1 MNMDQRIES
10 RIESMDL
17 ELQIE
22 SLRAQL
28 HEAEELRHAIS
39 HGQVD
44 AFVVGPSE
52 DSKRV
57 LMLSGAYARYRQLVE
72 EMQQGA
78 VTVSRSGEIMFANQ
92 AFAAMLGLAPIDIF
106 RVPLTRYLTAADAG
120 DTEMLLQSHP
130 GKAEIKAT
138 LRAPNGKQR
147 PVRVALITAS
157 DEFNTLLVTERDEH
171 EDEAGATVDAIR
183 NGSVDALVIGGE
195 QVVMLDSA
203 QRFYQAAV
211 DRMHQGVVIVGAQG
225 SIAYANQRM
234 ATLLGTSRERL
245 VGTSLLKL
253 AYNGD
258 EPSLASVL
266 NARNGASAQAEV
278 RLRRANNELV
288 STLVTVTAI
297 ADSQKMCLV
306 SDLSL
311 QKRHEATDERTRK
324 FLGMMAH
331 EFRNILGPIRNA
343 VEVLKLREGLDD
355 ECRKLVDVVDRQ
367 SSRLLAL
374 VEDLRS
380 VNPRE

>member
-1 MNMDQRIES
+1 MNQAINTYEIEN
-10 RIESMDL
+10 E
-17 ELQIE
+17 IE
-22 SLRAQL
+22 SLRQQL
-28 HEAEELRHAIS
+28 QDAEQLREAIT

-44 AFVVGPSE
+44 AFVVGPTD

-92 AFAAMLGLAPIDIF
+92 AFATMLGLAPIDIF
-106 RVPLTRYLTAADAG
+106 RVPLTRYLASTDAG
-120 DTEMLLQSHP
+120 EAATLLQPHP

-138 LRAPNGKQR
+138 LRAPNGRQR
-147 PVRVALITAS
+147 PVRIALITAS
-157 DEFNTLLVTERDEH
+157 DEFNTLLVTERDEK

-183 NGSVDALVIGGE
+183 NGAVDALVVGGE

-211 DRMHQGVVIVGAQG
+211 DRMQQGVVIVGAQG
-225 SIAYANQRM
+225 VIAYANQRM
-234 ATLLGTSRERL
+234 AQLLGMPRERL
-245 VGTSLLKL
+245 AGTSLLKL
-253 AYNGD
+253 TRNGD
-258 EPSLASVL
+258 EATLASVL
-266 NARNGASAQAEV
+266 NARQGASAQAEV
-278 RLRRANNELV
+278 QLRRVNNEYV
-288 STLVTVTAI
+288 STLVTVTAM

-343 VEVLKLREGLDD
+343 VETLKLRKGLDED
-355 ECRKLVDVVDRQ
+355 CRKLVDVVDRQ
-367 SSRLLAL
+367 SARLVAL

-380 VNPRE
+380 VNPNE